1 MIFRNCRS
9 ASSMPA
15 AVQRSAISPDDQRFT
30 LRWVRDGRLRRRPG
44 PLLDILPDG
53 LRRSAVAAG
62 GDASQHPLRHRTRE
76 RIAVV
81 ATLGTNQPGDVLG
94 QQRLQ
99 HLQARAHRQGEQA
112 LAGGAGQL
120 GNRQRHLLGQL
131 ELGVV
136 GGGGAV
142 GILRH
147 GGPLLVE
154 LLGGCPTPTTG
165 QVSGGDRHLKFYG
178 DRDNLQFSGWRLREG
193 SSAPPVVVDLG
204 KRCMGEVR
212 H

>member
-1 MIFRNCRS
+1 V
-9 ASSMPA
+9 PHGG
-15 AVQRSAISPDDQRFT
+15 AVG
-30 LRWVRDGRLRRRPG
+30 V
-44 PLLDILPDG
+44 
-53 LRRSAVAAG
+53 VAA
-62 GDASQHPLRHRTRE
+62 
-76 RIAVV
+76 
-81 ATLGTNQPGDVLG
+81 LGTDQPGDVLG

-165 QVSGGDRHLKFYG
+165 QVSGGDRHLKFYR
-178 DRDNLQFSGWRLREG
+178 DRDNLS
-193 SSAPPVVVDLG
+193 
-204 KRCMGEVR
+204 C
-212 H
+212 